1 MPLVPDNND
10 ITATSFAYGQT
21 RFHDHHDLSPV
32 LCHTK
37 LSQYCNTPHY
47 AMIDDGA
54 DACTAQGGYVLT
66 QIFEHDNYSVKSYH
80 NGEDPHGTMCVHA
93 ITKTHDH

>member
-1 MPLVPDNND
+1 MMDE
-10 ITATSFAYGQT
+10 
-21 RFHDHHDLSPV
+21 
-32 LCHTK
+32 
-37 LSQYCNTPHY
+37 
-47 AMIDDGA
+47 GA

-80 NGEDPHGTMCVHA
+80 NGEDPHGAMCVHA